1 MEGKETSEG
10 SKNLNPQLTILVNNS
25 FLRAKLLES
34 EAVSENLR
42 KSLSRAS
49 TRSSLY
55 GGPGSFSPALLAPEK
70 EASDVIELAKRD
82 LEKLKRKEK
91 KKKRRYRVGFVASK
105 AHGVFVAF
113 GFWKFFC
120 ESGVRLNC
128 VLLGGKKES
137 LVCCG

>member
-1 MEGKETSEG
+1 MRSVEGFTSV
-10 SKNLNPQLTILVNNS
+10 NNTNNS

-55 GGPGSFSPALLAPEK
+55 GSPSSFSPAPEK
-70 EASDVIELAKRD
+70 EANDVIEMAKKD

-91 KKKRRYRVGFVASK
+91 KKKRRYNVGFVALK
-105 AHGVFVAF
+105 TLCVFAAQF
-113 GFWKFFC
+113 LRNLIGA
-120 ESGVRLNC
+120 ESRKLPRR
-128 VLLGGKKES
+128 
-137 LVCCG
+137 